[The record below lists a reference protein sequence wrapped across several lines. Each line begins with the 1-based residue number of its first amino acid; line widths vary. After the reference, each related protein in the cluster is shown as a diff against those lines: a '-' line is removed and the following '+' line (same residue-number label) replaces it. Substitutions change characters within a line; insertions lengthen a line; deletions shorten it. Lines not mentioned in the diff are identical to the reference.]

1 MSQPAVTAESRLRA
15 AVIGLGQAGS
25 RFDEE
30 PGRKVVWSHVGAY
43 LALADRVAI
52 AGAVEIAP
60 ANAAAFRTRCPEVP
74 LHTDIGRMIADCR
87 PQLASICTPVDSHGE
102 VLFRLLE
109 CKDLRLVWCEKP
121 LSSRFDE
128 ARRMVEACQAR
139 GVKLMVSY
147 NRHWLPVWRTVQ
159 MRIREGTIGT
169 LRSARVAFPNRLF
182 SIGSHAVDLAL
193 MLGGPVENLAVLRLP
208 GLEETGEPAVAALL
222 RYVSGAAGI
231 VQVTGLS
238 RQLMVEAEVIG
249 DDGRL
254 GAREDHGSIT
264 IERFEPSRT
273 YSGYRQL
280 GVPRVEQTN
289 DAGLSAFIAMAENAV
304 DAIARDA
311 PLACD
316 GAHALEVQRVL
327 ELMAAA
333 KI

>member
-1 MSQPAVTAESRLRA
+1 MSHPAVTTDSRLRA

-43 LALADRVAI
+43 LGLADRVAI
-52 AGAVEIAP
+52 GGAVEIAS
-60 ANAAAFRTRCPEVP
+60 ANAAAFHARCPDVP
-74 LHTDIGRMIADCR
+74 LYTDIGRMIADCR
-87 PQLASICTPVDSHGE
+87 PQIASICTPADSHGD
-102 VLFRLLE
+102 VLFQLLQ
-109 CKDLRLVWCEKP
+109 CKDLRLIWCEKP
-121 LSSRFDE
+121 LSSDFEE
-128 ARRMVEACQAR
+128 AQRMVEACRAR

-159 MRIREGTIGT
+159 ARIHEGALGT
-169 LRSARVAFPNRLF
+169 LRSVRVAFPNRLF

-193 MLGGPVENLAVLRLP
+193 MLGGPVENLSALRLS
-208 GLEETGEPAVAALL
+208 GLEETGEPAVAAIL

-238 RQLMVEAEVIG
+238 RQLMVEAEAIG

-254 GAREDHGSIT
+254 FAREDHGSIT
-264 IERFEPSRT
+264 IERFEPSRAYT
-273 YSGYRQL
+273 GYRQL
-280 GVPRVEQTN
+280 GMPRIEQTN
-289 DAGLSAFIAMAENAV
+289 DAGFSAFVVMAENAI
-304 DAIARDA
+304 DAITRDA

-327 ELMAAA
+327 DLMATA
-333 KI
+333 KA